1 MKKNKKMRTLIL
13 GGGKGCLSLLGL
25 ARGSFLK
32 EMKLEIIAVVDINPN
47 APGIQYA
54 SSIGIKTFS
63 NLNEALQIEDIELI
77 IELTGSDSLLEELY
91 KSIKPG
97 IKVIDHTL
105 THIFW
110 DLINARD
117 EIDKRLVQM
126 IELEAEIEKEKTFL
140 QCIFDSN
147 ADIMLVL
154 DKDKRIIRG
163 NAKFFEF
170 AKIKQ
175 EDAIGR
181 ICQEVLT
188 NTEIDCEPKEIENI
202 FNTVLSTGKSHT
214 IIRKTPPPNESYWE
228 ITRTPIFNTKGEID
242 SILMTWHRI
251 TERIM
256 LQREIESAE
265 QRFKSFINSA
275 QDWISIKDLEGKYI
289 IANPATAKAFNL
301 KPEDFVGRYPE
312 EILNKKLA
320 EIVKKH
326 DEEVIKSKSS
336 RTYNEI
342 YPIDG
347 VDHYFQTVRFPLTD
361 YKGEMIGVCT
371 IARDITLEVNL
382 QEKLAQSDKL
392 AALGKLAAG
401 VAHEINNPLTGILAY
416 SEDLLDEVEP
426 NSQIYDDI
434 KVIIRETLRCRD
446 IVRNLLDFARQ
457 DTPKL
462 EIIDCNSIIE
472 QTLFLIEKLPQFKDI
487 IIEKD
492 LEKNLPKVKA
502 DLKQMQQVV
511 INLLINSADAMK
523 YKGKINISTEYT
535 RKDNKCSISIED
547 SGPGVP
553 ENLVDKIFDPF
564 FSTKGTSGLGLAVS
578 WGIVE
583 RHHGTIEVDTGE
595 NKGAIFKIV
604 LPAYFNEK

>member
-1 MKKNKKMRTLIL
+1 MRTLII
-13 GGGKGCLSLLGL
+13 GGGKGCMSLLGL

-32 EMKLEIIAVVDINPN
+32 EMKLEILAVVDINPL

-54 SSIGIKTFS
+54 SSIGIKTFY
-63 NLNEALQIEDIELI
+63 NLDEALQIEDIELI
-77 IELTGSDSLLEELY
+77 IELTGDDKLLEELY

-97 IKVIDHTL
+97 IKVIDHSL

-110 DLINARD
+110 DLISARD
-117 EIDKRLVQM
+117 ELDNRLAQM
-126 IELEAEIEKEKTFL
+126 IELEKDIEKEKTFL
-140 QCIFDSN
+140 QCIFDAN
-147 ADIMLVL
+147 ADLMLVL
-154 DKDKRIIRG
+154 DKDKRILRA
-163 NAKFFEF
+163 NSKFCEF
-170 AKIKQ
+170 AKIKP
-175 EDAIGR
+175 EEAIGKL
-181 ICQEVLT
+181 CYEVLR
-188 NTEIDCEPKEIENI
+188 NTEIMCEPKEIDEI
-202 FNTVLSTGKSHT
+202 YKTILLTGKSHT
-214 IIRKTPPPNESYWE
+214 IIRKTSLPNESYWE
-228 ITRTPIFNTKGEID
+228 ITRTPIFNPKGDID
-242 SILMTWHRI
+242 SILMTWHKI

-256 LQREIESAE
+256 LKREIESAE

-275 QDWISIKDLEGKYI
+275 QDWISIKDLDGKYI

-301 KPEDFVGRYPE
+301 KPEDFIGRYPE
-312 EILNKKLA
+312 EILNPKLA

-336 RTYNEI
+336 RTYNEV
-342 YPIDG
+342 YPVDG

-416 SEDLLDEVEP
+416 SEDLLDKVEEF
-426 NSQIYDDI
+426 SSIYEDI

-457 DTPKL
+457 DTPKF
-462 EIIDCNSIIE
+462 EVTDCNTIIE
-472 QTLFLIEKLPQFKDI
+472 QSLFLVERLPQFKDI
-487 IIEKD
+487 TIEKD

-502 DLKQMQQVV
+502 DFKQMQQVI
-511 INLLINSADAMK
+511 INLLINAADSMK

-535 RKDNKCSISIED
+535 RKDNKCSISVED

-553 ENLVDKIFDPF
+553 ENLIDKIFDPF

-583 RHHGTIEVDTGE
+583 RHHGTIEVDTAE
-595 NKGAIFKIV
+595 NKGAIFKVII
-604 LPAYFNEK
+604 PAYFSEK

>member
-1 MKKNKKMRTLIL
+1 MRTLIL

-32 EMKLEIIAVVDINPN
+32 EMKLEIIAVVDINPK

-63 NLNEALQIEDIELI
+63 NLNEALQMEDIELI
-77 IELTGSDSLLEELY
+77 IELTGSDKLLEELY

-117 EIDKRLVQM
+117 ELDKRLVQM
-126 IELEAEIEKEKTFL
+126 IELEAKIEKEKTFL

-147 ADIMLVL
+147 ADLMLVL

-170 AKIKQ
+170 AKIK
-175 EDAIGR
+175 EEEAIGR
-181 ICQEVLT
+181 ECQKVLK
-188 NTEIDCEPKEIENI
+188 NTEIDCEPNEIEYI
-202 FNTVLSTGKSHT
+202 FNTVLATGKSHT
-214 IIRKTPPPNESYWE
+214 VIRKTQPPNESYWE

-242 SILMTWHRI
+242 SVLMTWHKI

-256 LQREIESAE
+256 LKREIESAE

-426 NSQIYDDI
+426 NSQIYEDI

-462 EIIDCNSIIE
+462 EIIDCNLIIE
-472 QTLFLIEKLPQFKDI
+472 QSLFLIEKLPQFKDI

-492 LEKNLPKVKA
+492 LEKNLPKVRA

-523 YKGKINISTEYT
+523 YKGRINISTEYT
-535 RKDNKCSISIED
+535 RKDNKCSILIED

-604 LPAYFNEK
+604 LPAYFSDK